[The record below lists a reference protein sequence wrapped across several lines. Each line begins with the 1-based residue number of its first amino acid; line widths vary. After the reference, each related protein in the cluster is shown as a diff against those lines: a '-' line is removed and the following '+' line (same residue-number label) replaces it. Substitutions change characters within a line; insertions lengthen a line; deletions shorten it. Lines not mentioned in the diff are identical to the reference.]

1 MEEEITLKEINE
13 RYKQIALLDE
23 QTRVLNEE
31 TRLIFES
38 FSKNIGCI
46 DKFLDKEWLKMDYV
60 KDKDV

>member
-1 MEEEITLKEINE
+1 MDQEITLKEINE

-23 QTRVLNEE
+23 QTRVLNEQ
-31 TRLIFES
+31 TRLIIES

-46 DKFLDKEWLKMDYV
+46 DKFLDKEWNYV